1 MPPIELAE
9 RLFLLLA
16 LAFFFGLAFEET
28 YKREERQVPGG
39 VRTFPLLALAGALL
53 YLVEPNPALAFVA
66 GLLALALWLYGML
79 RGNAQPSGE
88 GALSLIV
95 PVANLLVFAL
105 GPVALSEPPWVA
117 VGSTVAAVLL
127 IGTRERIH
135 SLARIVPQ
143 DELLT
148 AGKFLVLVGIVLP
161 LLPDTPI
168 IAAAPVTPYR
178 VWFAVV
184 AISSLSYASY
194 LVERY
199 RPSREG
205 ALLPALIGGA
215 YSSTA
220 TTVVLAKRQSEA
232 GAERPAIAAGI
243 VAATA
248 IMYPRLAVV
257 VAVFNLRVA
266 AALLPA
272 VLGLFAAGAALAWW
286 EWRKTSREPA
296 VEALSVPVANPLQ
309 LTTALVFAA
318 LFLGISLLT
327 AWVQSIFGQAGI
339 FSLAGLVGLTDI
351 DPFVLTLAQGG
362 AAGMS
367 VPAVAAAI
375 LVAASA
381 NNLAKA
387 GYALGFGGFKPT
399 RRAAAMLVL
408 LGCLGFAA
416 AALYLR

>member
-1 MPPIELAE
+1 MPPIELAQ
-9 RLFLLLA
+9 RLFLVLA
-16 LAFFFGLAFEET
+16 LAFFFGLAFEEI
-28 YKREERQVPGG
+28 YKRDGPQVPGG
-39 VRTFPLLALAGALL
+39 VRTFPLLSLAGALL
-53 YLVEPNPALAFVA
+53 YLLEPHYAAAFVA
-66 GLLALALWLYGML
+66 GLLGLAGWLYRML
-79 RGNAQPSGE
+79 RGGAPPAGE
-88 GALSLIV
+88 SASSLIV
-95 PVANLLVFAL
+95 PVANLLAYTL
-105 GPVALSEPPWVA
+105 GPIALAEPPWVA

-135 SLARIVPQ
+135 GLARIVPQ

-148 AGKFLVLVGIVLP
+148 AGKFLILVGIVLP

-178 VWFAVV
+178 VWLAVV

-205 ALLPALIGGA
+205 ALLPALLGGA

-220 TTVVLAKRQSEA
+220 TTVVLAKLQSEA
-232 GAERPAIAAGI
+232 GAERAALTAGI

-248 IMYPRLAVV
+248 VMYPRLAVI
-257 VAVFNLRVA
+257 VAIFNLRVA
-266 AALLPA
+266 MQLLPA
-272 VLGLFAAGAALAWW
+272 VVALFGAGAALAWW
-286 EWRKTSREPA
+286 QWHKAERDS
-296 VEALSVPVANPLQ
+296 VEALAVPVANPLQ
-309 LTTALVFAA
+309 LTTALIFAA
-318 LFLGISLLT
+318 LFLGVSLLT
-327 AWVQSIFGQAGI
+327 AWVQSIFGQTGI
-339 FSLAGLVGLTDI
+339 FSLAGLVGLSDI
-351 DPFVLTLAQGG
+351 DPFVLTLAQGS
-362 AAGMS
+362 AAGMT
-367 VPAVAAAI
+367 VPAIAAAI

-387 GYALGFGGFKPT
+387 AYAFGFGGRKAT

>member
-16 LAFFFGLAFEET
+16 LAFFFGLAFEEI
-28 YKREERQVPGG
+28 YKRDGPLVPGG
-39 VRTFPLLALAGALL
+39 VRTFPLLSLAGALL
-53 YLVEPNPALAFVA
+53 YLVEPHYALAFVA
-66 GLLALALWLYGML
+66 GLLALAGWLYRML
-79 RGNAQPSGE
+79 RGGAPPAGE
-88 GALSLIV
+88 SALSLIV
-95 PVANLLVFAL
+95 PVANLLVFSL
-105 GPVALSEPPWVA
+105 GPVALIEPPWVA

-135 SLARIVPQ
+135 GLARIVPQ

-148 AGKFLVLVGIVLP
+148 AGKFLILVGIVLP

-178 VWFAVV
+178 VWLAVV

-194 LVERY
+194 LVGRY

-205 ALLPALIGGA
+205 ALLPALLGGV

-232 GAERPAIAAGI
+232 GGERPAIAAGI
-243 VAATA
+243 LAATA

-257 VAVFNLRVA
+257 VAFFNPRVA

-272 VLGLFAAGAALAWW
+272 VLCLFAAGAALAWW
-286 EWRKTSREPA
+286 EWHKAGRDS

-339 FSLAGLVGLTDI
+339 FSLAALVGLSDI

-362 AAGMS
+362 AAGMAG
-367 VPAVAAAI
+367 PAIAAAI

-387 GYALGFGGFKPT
+387 GYALGFGGLKAT
-399 RRAAAMLVL
+399 RRAALMLTLLAVL
-408 LGCLGFAA
+408 GLVA
-416 AALYLR
+416 AALYLV

>member
-1 MPPIELAE
+1 MPPILLAQ
-9 RLFLLLA
+9 RLLLLLA
-16 LAFFFGLAFEET
+16 LAFFFGLAFEEI

-39 VRTFPLLALAGALL
+39 VRTFPLLSLAGALL
-53 YLVEPNPALAFVA
+53 YLVEPQHALAFVA
-66 GLLALALWLYGML
+66 GLLGLAAWLYGML
-79 RGNAQPSGE
+79 RVSPPAPGE
-88 GALSLIV
+88 GVVSLIV
-95 PVANLLVFAL
+95 PVANLLVYAL
-105 GPVALSEPPWVA
+105 GPIALTEPAWVA

-127 IGTRERIH
+127 VGTRERIH
-135 SLARIVPQ
+135 GLVRLVPQ

-148 AGKFLVLVGIVLP
+148 AGKFLILVGIVLP

-168 IAAAPVTPYR
+168 VAAAPVTPYR
-178 VWFAVV
+178 VWLAVV
-184 AISSLSYASY
+184 AISSLSYGSY
-194 LVERY
+194 LIERY
-199 RPSREG
+199 WPSREG

-220 TTVVLAKRQSEA
+220 TTVVFAKRQREA

-248 IMYPRLAVV
+248 VMYPRLAVV

-266 AALLPA
+266 AALLPG
-272 VLGLFAAGAALAWW
+272 VLALFAVAAALAWW
-286 EWRKTSREPA
+286 EWTKAGRGA
-296 VEALSVPVANPLQ
+296 VEALTVPVANPLQ
-309 LTTALVFAA
+309 VTTALVFAA

-339 FSLAGLVGLTDI
+339 FSLAGIVGLTDI

-375 LVAASA
+375 LIAASS
-381 NNLAKA
+381 NNIAKA
-387 GYALGFGGFKPT
+387 CYALGFGGLKAT
-399 RRAAAMLVL
+399 RRAAAMLAL
-408 LGCLGFAA
+408 IGGLGFAA
-416 AALYLR
+416 AILYLR

>member
-1 MPPIELAE
+1 MAPILLAQ
-9 RLFLLLA
+9 RLLLLLA
-16 LAFFFGLAFEET
+16 LAFFFGLAFEEI

-53 YLVEPNPALAFVA
+53 YLVEPHYALAFIA
-66 GLLALALWLYGML
+66 GLLGLAAWLYGML
-79 RGNAQPSGE
+79 RSGAPAPGE
-88 GALSLIV
+88 GAVSLIV
-95 PVANLLVFAL
+95 PVANLLVYAL
-105 GPVALSEPPWVA
+105 GPIALTEPAWVA

-127 IGTRERIH
+127 VGARERMH
-135 SLARIVPQ
+135 GLVRLVPQ

-178 VWFAVV
+178 VWLAVV

-199 RPSREG
+199 WPSREG

-220 TTVVLAKRQSEA
+220 ATVVLAKRQHEA
-232 GAERPAIAAGI
+232 GTERPAIAAGI
-243 VAATA
+243 LAAT
-248 IMYPRLAVV
+248 YPRLAVV

-266 AALLPA
+266 AALLPG
-272 VLGLFAAGAALAWW
+272 VLGLFAVAAAFAWW
-286 EWRKTSREPA
+286 EWKKAGRGA
-296 VEALSVPVANPLQ
+296 VEALNVPVANPLQ

-318 LFLGISLLT
+318 LFLGILLLT

-339 FSLAGLVGLTDI
+339 FSLAGIVGLTDI

-375 LVAASA
+375 LLAASA
-381 NNLAKA
+381 NNIAKA
-387 GYALGFGGFKPT
+387 CYALGFGGLKAT
-399 RRAAAMLVL
+399 RRAAAMLAL
-408 LGCLGFAA
+408 LGVLGFAA

>member
-1 MPPIELAE
+1 MPPILLAQ
-9 RLFLLLA
+9 RLLLLLA
-16 LAFFFGLAFEET
+16 LAFFFGLAFEEI

-39 VRTFPLLALAGALL
+39 VRTFPLLSLAGALL
-53 YLVEPNPALAFVA
+53 YLVEPHHALAFIA
-66 GLLALALWLYGML
+66 GLLGLAAWLYGML
-79 RGNAQPSGE
+79 GGSAPPPPGE
-88 GALSLIV
+88 GAVSLIV
-95 PVANLLVFAL
+95 PVANLLVYAL
-105 GPVALSEPPWVA
+105 GPIALTEPAWVA
-117 VGSTVAAVLL
+117 VGSTVVAVLL
-127 IGTRERIH
+127 VGTRERMH
-135 SLARIVPQ
+135 GLVRLVPQ

-178 VWFAVV
+178 VWLAVV

-199 RPSREG
+199 WPSREG

-220 TTVVLAKRQSEA
+220 TTVVLAKLQKEA
-232 GAERPAIAAGI
+232 GTERPAIAAGI
-243 VAATA
+243 IAATA
-248 IMYPRLAVV
+248 VMYPRLAVV

-266 AALLPA
+266 AALLPG
-272 VLGLFAAGAALAWW
+272 VLGLFAVAAALAWW
-286 EWRKTSREPA
+286 EWKKAGRGA
-296 VEALSVPVANPLQ
+296 AEALTVPVANPLQ

-318 LFLGISLLT
+318 LFLGILLLT
-327 AWVQSIFGQAGI
+327 AWVQSIFGQTGI
-339 FSLAGLVGLTDI
+339 FSLAGIVGLTDI

-367 VPAVAAAI
+367 VPAVVAAI
-375 LVAASA
+375 LLAASA
-381 NNLAKA
+381 NNIAKA
-387 GYALGFGGFKPT
+387 CYALGFGGLKAT
-399 RRAAAMLVL
+399 RRAAAMLAL
-408 LGCLGFAA
+408 LGVLGFAA